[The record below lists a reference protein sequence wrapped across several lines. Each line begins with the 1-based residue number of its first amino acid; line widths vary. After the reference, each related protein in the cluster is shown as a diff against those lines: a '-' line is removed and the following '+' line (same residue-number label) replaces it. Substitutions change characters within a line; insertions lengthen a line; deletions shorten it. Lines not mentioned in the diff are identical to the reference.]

1 MRFRPVLALALAG
14 AALLGACGDDDDD
27 GTADAADAAASTS
40 ETTVD
45 AAADTTADT
54 VVEET
59 TTTAEATTTTEAP
72 TTTTEAPEILRI
84 LVTNDDGIGAPGITA
99 LADALA
105 ELPDVEV
112 TVVAPAEN
120 QSGTSDSTTPTTP
133 TAVPAQ
139 TASGREGHAVPGFPA
154 DSVNAAFDQVLP
166 ELPHVVVSGTNEG
179 QNIGP
184 FVDLSGTVGA
194 ARTAARRGVPAL
206 AVSQGLGEPPA
217 FAESVELAVAWVEEH
232 REELLAHTPGDPVD
246 TIDNIN
252 APTCT
257 AGEVRGLVEVTTAT
271 DFGAQDPFGP
281 VDCTVTT
288 EGATT
293 DVEGFF
299 TGYAVI
305 ATLGLQAAA

>member
-1 MRFRPVLALALAG
+1 MRFRPVLALTLAG

-27 GTADAADAAASTS
+27 DRAGNTAETAAAADATA
-40 ETTVD
+40 ET
-45 AAADTTADT
+45 AADT

-59 TTTAEATTTTEAP
+59 TTTAGPTTTTEAP

-105 ELPDVEV
+105 ALPDVVV

-120 QSGTSDSTTPTTP
+120 QSGTSDNTTPTTP

-139 TASGREGHAVPGFPA
+139 TASGREGYAVPGFPA
-154 DSVNAAFDQVLP
+154 DSVNAALDQVLT

-194 ARTAARRGVPAL
+194 ARTAARHGIPAL
-206 AVSQGLGEPPA
+206 AVSQGLGDPPA
-217 FAESVELAVAWVEEH
+217 FAESVELAVTWVEEH
-232 REELLAHTPGDPVD
+232 RDELLAHTPGDPLES
-246 TIDNIN
+246 IDNIN

-257 AGEVRGLVEVTTAT
+257 AGEVRGLVEVTTAA

-281 VDCTVTT
+281 VDCTVATD
-288 EGATT
+288 GATT

-299 TGYAVI
+299 AGYAVI
-305 ATLGLQAAA
+305 ATLGLEAAA